1 MKSITNIILICDHSY
16 HKDCLS
22 LLNEKCKHCFSY
34 LSESIKTNITSLN
47 KRLSKSLTNNEMS
60 KITKNE
66 DYLDE
71 DYEGENIETLL
82 EQVEHN
88 INNQYEIQYHVWKN
102 YNST

>member
-1 MKSITNIILICDHSY
+1 
-16 HKDCLS
+16 
-22 LLNEKCKHCFSY
+22 
-34 LSESIKTNITSLN
+34 
-47 KRLSKSLTNNEMS
+47 MS